1 MNIQWS
7 SNMPVAAVVAVAA
20 AETGVAAGIGS
31 AVAESIVGAVVT
43 DAVATA
49 IGTGVISAGVTA
61 AQGGDASDILKSAVV
76 GGVASY
82 AGGQVG
88 GAAGEALPAG
98 TSDTLSKAV
107 SSAAASGT
115 SNTLS
120 ALASGQNLQDALAT
134 GAKGAAVAGA
144 TAGTVAALKEA
155 TSQPVGGTGLKVPQA
170 GQDSISLTG
179 DFKPTGIST
188 DVPSSSPGMGGG
200 TGIYALPADL
210 FFQRMSQYSTQ
221 QGKVSSA
228 GDGKLQPAYQS
239 AADMITPSE
248 YQQYMDKYSQPE
260 YVNKPMTES
269 PIGKTSEK
277 VLSALL
283 SPAYS
288 SLFGTSGSGS
298 GGGVGGGTSVATT
311 GAGSSPGSEA
321 LAQAL
326 RLDPG
331 APVFGGEK
339 DKGKKSGWNVE
350 SLRYMGNS
358 EA

>member
-1 MNIQWS
+1 
-7 SNMPVAAVVAVAA
+7 MPVAAAIVATVA
-20 AETGVAAGIGS
+20 AETGITAAIGA
-31 AVAESIVGAVVT
+31 AVAETIVGATVT
-43 DAVATA
+43 QAVAMA
-49 IGTGVISAGVTA
+49 VGTGVISAGITA

-76 GGVASY
+76 GGAASY

-88 GAAGEALPAG
+88 GAAQKSLPAG
-98 TSDTLSKAV
+98 TSETMSKAV
-107 SSAAASGT
+107 SAAAASGT
-115 SNTLS
+115 SNTIS
-120 ALASGQNLQDALAT
+120 ALAAGQNLTDALTT

-144 TAGTVAALKEA
+144 TAGTVQALKEG
-155 TSQPVGGTGLKVPQA
+155 TSQPVGGTGLKVPKA
-170 GQDSISLTG
+170 GQDSVSLTG
-179 DFKPTGIST
+179 EFKPTGIST

-200 TGIYALPADL
+200 TGIYALPSDL
-210 FFQRMSQYSTQ
+210 FPQGMAQYSTQ

-228 GDGKLQPAYQS
+228 GDGKLQPAYKS
-239 AADMITPSE
+239 AADMITPPQ
-248 YQQYMDKYSQPE
+248 YQQYMDTYSQPE
-260 YVNKPMTES
+260 YVSKAMTES
-269 PIGKTSEK
+269 PIGKASEEA
-277 VLSALL
+277 LSYLL
-283 SPAYS
+283 SDAYS
-288 SLFGTSGSGS
+288 SLFGS
-298 GGGVGGGTSVATT
+298 GGVRGGGGGSVSGGTSVATI